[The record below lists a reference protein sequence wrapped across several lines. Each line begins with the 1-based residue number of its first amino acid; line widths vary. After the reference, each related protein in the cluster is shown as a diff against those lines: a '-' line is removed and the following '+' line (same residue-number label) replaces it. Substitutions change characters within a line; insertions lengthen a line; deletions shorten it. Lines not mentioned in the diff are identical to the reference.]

1 MNAPPA
7 TSRQVCLGVIVGAK
21 GLKGEVRIKSF
32 TAEPADIAAYG
43 PLASEDGKRR
53 FTVRVTSVSQ
63 GVVNAKLDGVPDRTA
78 ADRLKGVKLYVD
90 RAALP
95 ETDDGV
101 YYHADL
107 IGLRARLTTGEDLG
121 PVVAVQNF
129 GAGDIL
135 EVARAGEMETTMVP
149 FTAAAIAEVNVKA
162 GEIRIVPL
170 PGLFDDGDEQDEGEV
185 DAEIDRKSKDKARG
199 RDA

>member
-1 MNAPPA
+1 MNAPST

-53 FTVRVTSVSQ
+53 FTVKVA
-63 GVVNAKLDGVPDRTA
+63 GVHSGAVIARLDGVTDRTA

-95 ETDDGV
+95 ETETGV

-107 IGLRARLTTGEDLG
+107 VGLRARLTTGEDLG

-129 GAGDIL
+129 GGGDIL
-135 EVARAGEMETTMVP
+135 EVARPGEKETTMVP

-170 PGLFDDGDEQDEGEV
+170 PGLFDDGEEEQDEGE
-185 DAEIDRKSKDKARG
+185 EGTETDRKPKG
-199 RDA
+199 GP